1 MAGTASGTACD
12 KPRFLPAGDAAL
24 TVEFGAAIDGEING
38 RVLALDAVLA
48 EAALPGVVETVPTYR
63 SLLVQFDPAVLT
75 HAELAAAMAAL
86 GPAPDGGKAA
96 ARRWTIPVAYGGE
109 HGIDL
114 EEVARHHGITAEEVV
129 RLHLSGDYRVYMIGF
144 APGFAYLGGLSE
156 ALHTPR
162 RRDPRMRV
170 PAGTISIGGMQA
182 AVCSTPIP
190 SGWHLLGRTPV
201 RGFDLRRPDP
211 FLFRPGDRIRFVRI
225 DAEEFGRL
233 DALAEA
239 GGYLPEPDGPAG
251 GSAGG
256 ED

>member
-1 MAGTASGTACD
+1 MGGTGAGAAYD
-12 KPRFLPAGDAAL
+12 PPRFLPAGDAAL
-24 TVEFGAAIDGEING
+24 TVEFGAAIDAETNG
-38 RVLALDAVLA
+38 RVLALDAALA
-48 EAALPGVVETVPTYR
+48 DAALPGVVETVPTYR

-75 HAELAAAMAAL
+75 HGELEEALKTL
-86 GPAPDGGKAA
+86 GPAHGGGKAA

-114 EEVARHHGITAEEVV
+114 EDVARHHNIAAEEVV

-144 APGFAYLGGLSE
+144 APGFAYLGGLPE
-156 ALHTPR
+156 QLHTPR
-162 RRDPRMRV
+162 RRDPRMKV

-182 AVCSTPIP
+182 SVCSTPIP

-211 FLFRPGDRIRFVRI
+211 FLFRPGDRIRFARI
-225 DAEEFGRL
+225 DAAEFKRL
-233 DALAEA
+233 DALAES
-239 GGYLPEPDGPAG
+239 GSYLPEPDEPAGGPAG
-251 GSAGG
+251 G